1 MSLCCQNRT
10 IKGFYRL
17 THYSSPAKIEV
28 LYFFYLIYIIFIRS
42 LLINPYKMKK
52 ELVFF
57 VLLIIHLFKA
67 YGQTDTLLY
76 KDPDA
81 NVEDR
86 IDDLISRMTLEEK
99 ILMLSG
105 DTTHYDSRPNGRL
118 GIPALRMA
126 DGPAGVRADKATAFP
141 APVCIA
147 STWNTDLVYRLGQ
160 TLGSEAK
167 AKNKNVLLGP
177 CVNIHRVPYGGRNFE
192 SYGEDPFLAS
202 EIAVNYIRG
211 VQSERIIA
219 TVKHFACNNQENE
232 RNSIDVRVDERTLN
246 EIYFPAFRAA
256 VQEGGVWS
264 VMSAYNRLNGQH
276 CSSKTWLLTD
286 VLKYNWGFQGY
297 VVSDWGAVHS
307 TIPALYAGT
316 DLEMPTDKY
325 FKQKEIEGALQWRL
339 FKPEKIDDKVRRML
353 RAMFHM
359 GYFDQSE
366 QDTGACD
373 TPEHRE
379 VALKLA
385 EEGIVL
391 LKNNNNILPVN
402 DTIKTIAVFGRN
414 AMNIMYGGGGSSHVK
429 PYHTI
434 APLEAL
440 KSKVGDNVTIEY
452 ASGTFDEKDFIP
464 VPSECLIPPEGR
476 DESNGLLGAYYDNA
490 LFKEEPVRKQIDS
503 IIDFHWGR
511 GGPEGVKNNFFSVIW
526 EGQLVVPESGYYV
539 LATGSDNGSSLYIN
553 GELEIDNSDFMRN
566 ETLYEFTTV
575 ELEKGKPVNIK
586 IKYNEF
592 WGEANMSLL
601 WRKLEEDPM
610 KKTIDLAKSSDI
622 AILFVGYRMSDES
635 EGRDRDTLA
644 LPRDQ
649 EELIRAVAEVNRNTV
664 VVLNCG
670 AGILMNSWI
679 DKVPGI
685 VLAWYPGQE
694 GGEAIANILLGDV
707 NPSGKLV
714 TTFFKNWE
722 DCPAYSNYPGKDDI
736 VRYDEG
742 VFVGYRYFDT
752 RSIDPYF
759 PFGHGLSYTS
769 FEYSDLQLSSGKI
782 SQDENVTV
790 SFKVRNTG
798 NRDGAEVAQL
808 YLGDEESSVPRP
820 VKELKGFKKVFLS
833 SGEETYVTLTIR
845 PDDLKYYDI
854 CSHDWKSEPGKFNIF
869 IGSSSRDIRLTG
881 SFKLK

>member
-1 MSLCCQNRT
+1 MRREFIFFAVLMVYASAGLCQ
-10 IKGFYRL
+10 
-17 THYSSPAKIEV
+17 SDSAV
-28 LYFFYLIYIIFIRS
+28 
-42 LLINPYKMKK
+42 YKN
-52 ELVFF
+52 
-57 VLLIIHLFKA
+57 A
-67 YGQTDTLLY
+67 Y
-76 KDPDA
+76 A

-105 DTTHYDSRPNGRL
+105 DTTHYDSRPNERL
-118 GIPALRMA
+118 GIPVLRMA
-126 DGPAGVRADKATAFP
+126 DGPAGVRADSSTAFP

-160 TLGSEAK
+160 TLGLEAK
-167 AKNKNVLLGP
+167 AKNKNVLLAP
-177 CVNIHRVPYGGRNFE
+177 CVNIHRVPHGGRNFE
-192 SYGEDPFLAS
+192 SYGEDPFLTSA
-202 EIAVNYIRG
+202 IAVNYIRG
-211 VQSERIIA
+211 VQSERVIA

-232 RNSIDVRVDERTLN
+232 RNSIDMRVDERTLN
-246 EIYFPAFRAA
+246 EIYLPAFRAA

-276 CSSKTWLLTD
+276 CSSNTWLLTD
-286 VLKYNWGFQGY
+286 MLKDRWEFQGF
-297 VVSDWGAVHS
+297 VMSDWGAVHS

-316 DLEMPTDKY
+316 DLEMPTGKY
-325 FKQKEIEGALQWRL
+325 FKQKEIQEALRWRL
-339 FKPEKIDDKVRRML
+339 LRPEKIDDKVRRIL

-359 GYFDQSE
+359 GYFDREEPDS
-366 QDTGACD
+366 GACD

-379 VALKLA
+379 MALKVA

-391 LKNNNNILPVN
+391 LKNKNNILPID
-402 DTIKTIAVFGRN
+402 DTVRTIAVFGRN
-414 AMNIMYGGGGSSHVK
+414 ATKLMYGGSGSSHVT
-429 PYHTI
+429 PYRTVT
-434 APLEAL
+434 PLEAL
-440 KSKVGDNVTIEY
+440 KSKVGENVTIEY
-452 ASGTFDEKDFIP
+452 ASGTFDEKDFVP
-464 VPSECLIPPEGR
+464 VPYECLIPPEGYG
-476 DESNGLLGAYYDNA
+476 EVHGLLGAYYDNP
-490 LFKEEPVRKQIDS
+490 LSKEEPVRKQFDS

-511 GGPEGVKNNFFSVIW
+511 GGPEGIRNNFFSVIW
-526 EGQLVVPESGYYV
+526 EGQLVVPESGYYA

-553 GELEIDNSDFMRN
+553 GELAIDNSDFMRN
-566 ETLYEFTTV
+566 KTLYEFTTV

-592 WGEANMSLL
+592 WGEANMSFL

-610 KKTIDLAKSSDI
+610 KKTIDMAKSSDM

-644 LPRDQ
+644 LPGDQ
-649 EELIRAVAEVNRNTV
+649 EELIRKVAEVNSNTV

-670 AGILMNSWI
+670 SGILMNSWI

-685 VLAWYPGQE
+685 ILAWYPGQE

-722 DCPAYSNYPGKDDI
+722 DCPAYGNYPGKDDI
-736 VRYDEG
+736 VRYNEG
-742 VFVGYRYFDT
+742 VFVGYRHFDALN
-752 RSIDPYF
+752 IDPYF

-769 FEYSDLQLSSGKI
+769 FEYSSLQISSKKMG
-782 SQDENVTV
+782 DNENLTV

-798 NRDGAEVAQL
+798 NRYGAEVAQL
-808 YLGDEESSVPRP
+808 YLGDEEACVPRP
-820 VKELKGFKKVFLS
+820 VKELKGFEKVFLS
-833 SGEETYVTLTIR
+833 PGEEIYVTFLIR
-845 PDDLKYYDI
+845 PADLKYFDVYT
-854 CSHDWKSEPGKFNIF
+854 HDWKSEPGKFNIY

-881 SFKLK
+881 RFVLK